1 MKIKYYIGLDVHKNS
16 IVVSFAHASGTEP
29 QHYGKWGGSTLCAER
44 GMLRFMKKFGVTKDE
59 IQICYE
65 AGPTGFVLARRLF
78 RLGYHCVVVAPS
90 AVPKSAG
97 ERVKTD
103 RRDARKLA
111 RLLRAGDL
119 KGINIPDV
127 ADEAIRDLVRARTD
141 ASEDRCRAKKQLLMF
156 LLRNGYTYSGKTN
169 WTQGH
174 MNYLRGL
181 TMPSPSQQ
189 IVLEESIIAVDA
201 ANERIERLE
210 MHMKKQLETWERKP
224 FVEALM
230 AFRGFDVVAA
240 MIVISELGDLSR
252 FKNPR
257 QLMAYVGMVPSE
269 ESSGERRRQGGITK
283 CGNSHARWILIE
295 CATHNRNQ
303 PAVSERLSK
312 RQTGQSREVRIIS
325 WRAQQRLNY
334 RYRTLSAR
342 RIHHNKVT
350 VAVARELLA
359 FIWELHHQVA
369 KEVNAR

>member
-16 IVVSFAHASGTEP
+16 IVVSFANADGTDP

-44 GMLRFMKKFGVTKDE
+44 GMLRFMKKFDITKDE

-65 AGPTGFVLARRLF
+65 AGPTGFVLARRLI
-78 RLGYHCVVVAPS
+78 RLGYDCIVIAPS
-90 AVPKSAG
+90 AVPKAPG

-119 KGINIPDV
+119 KGIHIPDV
-127 ADEAIRDLVRARTD
+127 ADEAVRDLVRARTD
-141 ASEDRCRAKKQLLMF
+141 ASDDRARAKKQLLMF
-156 LLRNGYTYSGKTN
+156 LLRNGFTYTGKTN
-169 WTQGH
+169 WTQAH

-189 IVLEESIIAVDA
+189 IVLEECIIAVDA
-201 ANERIERLE
+201 GNERIARLE
-210 MHMKKQLETWERKP
+210 MHMKKQLETWDRKP
-224 FVEALM
+224 YVEALM

-269 ESSGERRRQGGITK
+269 DSSGDRRKQGGITK

-295 CATHNRNQ
+295 CATHYRYQ

-312 RQTGQSREVRIIS
+312 RQAGQSREVRAVS
-325 WRAQQRLNY
+325 WRTQQRLNY
-334 RYRTLSAR
+334 RYQTLSAR
-342 RIHHNKVT
+342 RLHHNKTT

-359 FIWELHHQVA
+359 FIWELHHIVTREIEA
-369 KEVNAR
+369 I